1 MKQSVQKLLL
11 IISAF
16 LAAMY
21 LAYLADCFYTNTWIE
36 RICSF
41 IIASTVTLGCVWLQ
55 KKYMPPI
62 SLKRTVLT
70 FVFAAMILVIF
81 YQSLLPFK
89 GQIEVSLHASGQN
102 QNASSGEVWLCEIK
116 IDGEEQPL
124 SGVTDYETSGWEYIS
139 ESDDLVFYPDENAEE
154 NRLILSIEAPEVILC
169 FAQNPWSGIIE
180 ISLPNGKRSADLYA
194 AEATWERAEFEIK
207 AREFLSPEDWGLCMV
222 YVMGAFVVLDFIL
235 IICTQLLAI
244 DKRMTRLLKSS
255 LVPGDNWWIFFFV
268 ILVWRIILKK
278 TFGPYSITP
287 DSASY
292 IEYPWNDFFCLNITT
307 GRTPI
312 YPAFLAILRIIWGD
326 SSYLSAVPVIQA
338 GISMVSLFY
347 MRKALLLVGCN
358 NRVANIVTTFYGA
371 NPGIIVW
378 DNYILTESLAL
389 SLTIFFIY
397 QILKFINQ
405 PSLNTGVATTILTL
419 FMIFERPT
427 FLLFGGLLFAFWI
440 IRMLKSKDASE
451 RKLFLKLSIT
461 SICSFLLVFS
471 YASSFKNNFGY
482 LSLSNVLPRQNLYSA
497 IERGYYQDSGNQEF
511 VTAIDVALDK
521 SDNLW
526 NAMMDVLDIFGPIE
540 SNKFALNVL
549 FEKPLRYAKDTLY
562 HMVYDGQYSFGGSN
576 IYTSLHSLSR
586 HENMLFALICSLCNA
601 LDLKIVWLYVFL
613 LMEMIWLILSIY
625 RGQERLIWIHLGLAV
640 FMLAIPVSTYIATC
654 AEYDR
659 TMIHVVPFVY
669 ISAAISLNLF
679 CTDRISVDQT
689 KFLSKCN
696 GERR

>member
-1 MKQSVQKLLL
+1 MRLWRQKIFPILA
-11 IISAF
+11 AF
-16 LAAMY
+16 LAAIY
-21 LAYLADCFYTNTWIE
+21 LAYLIDYIYPSKWGE

-41 IIASTVTLGCVWLQ
+41 AITSTVSFECIWLKKKYLPSVCLRYKALALALAAVFLVVFQQELVPQ
-55 KKYMPPI
+55 KK
-62 SLKRTVLT
+62 
-70 FVFAAMILVIF
+70 
-81 YQSLLPFK
+81 
-89 GQIEVSLHASGQN
+89 QIEIEMFASGQN

-124 SGVTDYETSGWEYIS
+124 SEVTDYETSGWEYIS

-154 NRLILSIEAPEVILC
+154 NRLILSIEASEVILC

-222 YVMGAFVVLDFIL
+222 YVMGAFVVLGFIL

-292 IEYPWNDFFCLNITT
+292 IEYPWNDFFDLNITT

-312 YPAFLAILRIIWGD
+312 YPAFLAILRIILGE
-326 SSYLSAVPVIQA
+326 SSYLSAVPVFQA
-338 GISMVSLFY
+338 GISMASLFY

-378 DNYILTESLAL
+378 DNYVLTESLAL

-397 QILKFINQ
+397 QILKFINH
-405 PSLNTGVATTILTL
+405 PALNTGVATTVLTL

-440 IRMLKSKDASE
+440 IRMLKSKDAST
-451 RKLFLKLSIT
+451 RKLFLRLSIT
-461 SICSFLLVFS
+461 SICSFLLVLS

-497 IERGYYQDSGNQEF
+497 IERGYYRDSDNQEF
-511 VTAIDVALDK
+511 VIAIDVAVDK

-526 NAMMDVLDIFGPIE
+526 NAMMDVLDTFGPIE

-549 FEKPLRYAKDTLY
+549 FENPLRYAKDTLY
-562 HMVYDGQYSFGGSN
+562 HMVYDGQYSFGGGN

-586 HENMLFALICSLCNA
+586 HENMLFALICAICNA

-669 ISAAISLNLF
+669 ISVAISLNLF
-679 CTDRISVDQT
+679 CTDQICVDQT